1 MDFKSIFIFIAIFL
15 LIIGIINRTQNKVF
29 YLLIAGFIYF
39 TLKENNII
47 SKIDKEQK
55 PKKKLRPSP
64 RNINNYGDLED
75 FVFHIQEFILFN
87 HPAFEEMVDSIDNFL
102 DIYDESIKLNQRAK
116 LNYYN
121 LEKEKH
127 SAINALHSIIFESP
141 PSPQIV
147 EKLNMSIKELD
158 KILDKYL
165 NKIKDIVN
173 GEILV
178 KGYTNK
184 SIIINNGPKEYNF
197 YDNKEFIYDF
207 V

>member
-1 MDFKSIFIFIAIFL
+1 MDTKSVFIFIAIFL

-29 YLLIAGFIYF
+29 YLLIIGFIYF
-39 TLKENNII
+39 TLRENHII
-47 SKIDKEQK
+47 SKIDKEKK
-55 PKKKLRPSP
+55 PKKNLRPNP
-64 RNINNYGDLED
+64 RNINNYEDLED
-75 FVFHIQEFILFN
+75 FVFNIQEFILFN

-102 DIYDESIKLNQRAK
+102 DIYDESIKLNERAK
-116 LNYYN
+116 LNYHN

-127 SAINALHSIIFESP
+127 NAINALHSIIFETP

-147 EKLNMSIKELD
+147 EKLNMSIKQLD

-197 YDNKEFIYDF
+197 YDNKKFMYDF